1 MFYYLL
7 SRRTQ
12 PVLLFLASLAFSISG
27 SSAQAKG
34 NEPSELY
41 AIASD
46 GTPLHWTVYTPEGT
60 GPWSAVLVIHPGC
73 FVGGS
78 PTTGPDMVNCSRELA
93 AAGFIVF
100 SIEYRLAPDGK
111 LVGQVSDGRFPDQ
124 SDDTRLAVL
133 AARADPRCN
142 GKVGAVGGSS
152 GGYQA
157 AFTAGTG
164 TPGQDRIDV
173 GVSLSGAYDLSDFSP
188 NPNLADFV
196 KNVTNYV
203 GVAETDVAAL
213 QNASPVYLIDSGTVP
228 LFLVHS
234 SDDPMPY
241 SQLADMTRA
250 LDALGVT
257 NYWAQTI
264 PGYNHAF
271 ANWETV
277 KDSAI
282 SFLAAGFA
290 GVPPPPPPFP
300 TPTPSPSPGATPG
313 ASATPTPAPV
323 VEPSPTKLLL
333 NVSTRVRVESG
344 SSVMIGGFIVTGDA
358 PKKVALRAIG
368 PSLASAGL
376 SDVLA
381 DPVLELHDA
390 TGALI
395 AQNDNCSSLP
405 AGWIPANLKPSS
417 GLESFISTTLQP
429 GSYTAVLRSADSRSG
444 VALFELYDLD
454 PASSRIANISTRGEV
469 GTDNDIMIG
478 GFIVGGTD
486 PTKVILRAI
495 GPSLVASGIQNALP
509 DPVLSLFDGNG
520 SLVFTNDNWRSAQEN
535 QIIATGVSPNDDHES
550 AIVATLS
557 PGNYTATVS
566 DSNHASGVALVEVY
580 DLETQ

>member
-1 MFYYLL
+1 
-7 SRRTQ
+7 
-12 PVLLFLASLAFSISG
+12 
-27 SSAQAKG
+27 
-34 NEPSELY
+34 
-41 AIASD
+41 
-46 GTPLHWTVYTPEGT
+46 
-60 GPWSAVLVIHPGC
+60 
-73 FVGGS
+73 
-78 PTTGPDMVNCSRELA
+78 MVNCNRELA

-100 SIEYRLAPDGK
+100 SIEYRLAPNGAIA
-111 LVGQVSDGRFPDQ
+111 GQVSDGRFPDQ
-124 SDDTRLAVL
+124 SDDTRMAVL
-133 AARADPRCN
+133 AARADSRCN

-152 GGYQA
+152 GGYEA
-157 AFTAGTG
+157 AFVAGTG

-188 NPNLADFV
+188 NPNIWAFID
-196 KNVTNYV
+196 NVTNYV
-203 GVAETDVAAL
+203 GVAQTDVAAL
-213 QNASPVYLIDSGTVP
+213 QSASPVYLIDSGVAP

-234 SDDPMPY
+234 TDDPMPY
-241 SQLADMTRA
+241 SQLGDMTRT

-257 NYWAQTI
+257 NYWTETI

-277 KDSAI
+277 RDSAI
-282 SFLAAGFA
+282 TFLAAGFA

-300 TPTPSPSPGATPG
+300 TPTPPPNPGATPEP
-313 ASATPTPAPV
+313 SATPPPA
-323 VEPSPTKLLL
+323 VEPSPTQLLL

-358 PKKVALRAIG
+358 PKRVALRAIG

-390 TGALI
+390 AGALI
-395 AQNDNCSSLP
+395 SQNDNCSSLP
-405 AGWIPANLKPSS
+405 AGSIPANLKPSS
-417 GLESFISTTLQP
+417 GLESFIVTTLQP

-454 PASSRIANISTRGEV
+454 PATSRIANISTRGEV
-469 GTDNDIMIG
+469 GTNSDIMIG

-495 GPSLVASGIQNALP
+495 GPSLAASGIQNALP
-509 DPVLSLFDGNG
+509 NPVLSLFDGNG
-520 SLVFTNDNWRSAQEN
+520 SLIFTNDNWRSAQEN
-535 QIIATGVSPNDDHES
+535 QIIATGVPPSDDHES
-550 AIVATLS
+550 AMVATLS

-566 DSNHASGVALVEVY
+566 DANHASGVALVEVY